1 MREFNLEE
9 AFNKYTNDDRK
20 SWR

>member
-1 MREFNLEE
+1 MREFSLEE

-20 SWR
+20 SWS